1 MIMSKK
7 IIALILV
14 LAFAFV
20 GALSAQDGESID
32 KAQPSVFDI
41 GLIMNYSY
49 ANIQAREF
57 SAYVPTL
64 RFQWNA
70 LPWLGISATGYSRGQ
85 EYAALVVE
93 AVLRAPLGL
102 IEPYVATGPG
112 ILFAFTDD
120 VPASGTSNFAYNFR
134 AGFDINIT
142 DWFSIGP
149 GITLLIP
156 DVRHFFGNIETLDIE
171 YLKETSLIG
180 IGAKLRF

>member
-1 MIMSKK
+1 MRKK
-7 IIALILV
+7 VIVLFLV

-20 GALSAQDGESID
+20 GALSAQDSESID
-32 KAQPSVFDI
+32 KTQSSVFDI

-49 ANIQAREF
+49 ADLQAQEF
-57 SAYVPTL
+57 SAYVPSL
-64 RFQWNA
+64 RFQWNM
-70 LPWLGISATGYSRGQ
+70 LPWLGVSATGYARGQ
-85 EYAALVVE
+85 DYAALVVE
-93 AVLRAPLGL
+93 AVLRVPLGR
-102 IEPYVATGPG
+102 IEPYIATGPG
-112 ILFAFTDD
+112 ILMAFSDD
-120 VPASGTSNFAYNFR
+120 VAADGTTNFAYNFR

-156 DVRHFFGNIETLDIE
+156 DARHFFENIETLDIQ